1 MNCHCAEIVTPGLLE
16 LFVARQR
23 LIDAATP
30 INAVEN
36 TTLEQSAGR
45 VLAET
50 LVAPLD
56 MPGVNNSAMDGY
68 ALCLADYQAAL
79 PGAGLPILQRVP
91 AGAGVMLLPKGGCAR
106 IFTGAPVP
114 LGADIVVP
122 QERVTLDQHGH
133 IHLEGN
139 LALGANIRR
148 QGEETRMGTPLLAAG
163 TLLGA
168 ASIALLASHGISA
181 VTVKRRLRVAI
192 LSTGDEL
199 IPPGAARSPGQ
210 VYDSNR
216 AMLNVLLAQA
226 QCDVLDLGIIA
237 DSPASLH
244 QAFEHAQT
252 AADLVV
258 CTGGVSVGE
267 EDHVRPVIE
276 QRGGLHFH
284 GVAMKPGKPFAFG
297 YLGAEPFS
305 STPLMALPGNPVAS
319 LVGWQLLAL
328 PFIHAMQGRVVAALQ
343 RYPIKAGFSQRGLHG
358 RCELLRVV
366 LDWTNGAPVAQLA
379 GGQGS
384 HMLSAAS
391 QAHGYLMVNPDT
403 DVIEGDSY
411 LYYPI
416 SQFAA

>member
-1 MNCHCAEIVTPGLLE
+1 MNCHCAEIVTPGLLD
-16 LFVARQR
+16 LFDARQR
-23 LIDAATP
+23 LIDAATS
-30 INAVEN
+30 INAVE
-36 TTLEQSAGR
+36 TITLEQSTGR

-56 MPGVNNSAMDGY
+56 MPGVDNSAMDGY
-68 ALCLADYQAAL
+68 ALCLADYQAA
-79 PGAGLPILQRVP
+79 PRGAGLPILQRVP
-91 AGAGVMLLPKGGCAR
+91 AGAGVMPLPEGGCAR

-114 LGADIVVP
+114 MGADIVVP
-122 QERVTLDQHGH
+122 QERVTLDPRGH
-133 IHLEGN
+133 IHLEGS
-139 LALGANIRR
+139 LVLGANIRR
-148 QGEETRMGTPLLAAG
+148 QGEETRIGTPLLAVG
-163 TLLGA
+163 KLLDA
-168 ASIALLASHGISA
+168 ASIALLASHGINA
-181 VTVKRRLRVAI
+181 VTVKRRLRVAL

-199 IPPGAARSPGQ
+199 IAPGTVRSPGQ

-226 QCDVLDLGIIA
+226 QCDVLDLGVIA
-237 DSPASLH
+237 DSPQSLH

-252 AADLVV
+252 VADVV
-258 CTGGVSVGE
+258 MCTGGVSVGE

-297 YLGAEPFS
+297 YLGAEPAS

-328 PFIHAMQGRVVAALQ
+328 PFIHAMQGRAVAALQ
-343 RYPIKAGFSQRGLHG
+343 RYPVKAGFSQRGPQG

-366 LDWTNGAPVAQLA
+366 MDWSQGAPVAQLA

-391 QAHGYLMVNPDT
+391 QAHGYLMINPAT
-403 DVIEGDSY
+403 QVTEGATY
-411 LYYPI
+411 HYYPI
-416 SQFAA
+416 NQFAA